1 MPRFLVPIFVLL
13 AGLGTL
19 AFLSLRDAP
28 LSVSDPPA
36 RLRIERGMG
45 LSAIGDAVARSGA
58 GWSSWQFQLAARLR
72 GESHRIQAGVYELRG
87 PLSRR
92 GLMGKLLRGEVLM
105 AEVRIIEGWTF
116 LQMRQALARHP
127 DLQQDAAALSD
138 AQLLARIGASE
149 AHPEGL
155 FMPSTYRF
163 APGTADLDIYRQ
175 SYRLMKRT
183 LDEAWSA
190 RSAAAPLA
198 TPYEALV
205 LASIVE
211 KETGRDADR
220 ERIAG
225 VFANRLRMGM
235 MLQSDPTTIY
245 GLGARFDGNLRRA
258 DLRADTPYNTYT
270 RRGLPP
276 TPIALPGKASLAAAL
291 NPHAFGALYFVA
303 RGDGSSEFSNDLSAH
318 QRAVDRYQRKGGS

>member
-13 AGLGTL
+13 AAL
-19 AFLSLRDAP
+19 AAGAFFSLRDAP
-28 LSVSDPPA
+28 LTTTEPPT

-72 GESHRIQAGVYELRG
+72 GESSRIQAGVYELRG
-87 PLSRR
+87 PLTRR
-92 GLMGKLLRGEVLM
+92 GLMGKLVRGEVLL

-116 LQMRQALARHP
+116 LQMRQTLARHP

-138 AQLLARIGASE
+138 SQLLARIGASE
-149 AHPEGL
+149 PHPEGL

-163 APGTADLDIYRQ
+163 APGTTDLEIYRQ
-175 SYRLMKRT
+175 AYRLMKRT
-183 LDEAWSA
+183 LEETWAA

-198 TPYEALV
+198 TPYQALV

-211 KETGRDADR
+211 KETGRDSDR

-225 VFANRLRMGM
+225 VFANRLRIGM

-245 GLGARFDGNLRRA
+245 GIGPRFDGNLRRA

-270 RRGLPP
+270 RSGLPP
-276 TPIALPGKASLAAAL
+276 TPISLPGKASLAAAL
-291 NPHAFGALYFVA
+291 NPHPFPALYFVA
-303 RGDGSSEFSNDLSAH
+303 RGDGSSEFSNDLAAH